1 MKIHL
6 SGSTMALLNTARYA
20 LVERGKMQVKG
31 KGEMKTY
38 FCLARKDAKGE
49 QIRCAFEDILEDYAK
64 KNPHLV
70 NQVLTKEPEAEKFTK
85 TEEKVYD
92 GTLPPIGRPDSS
104 KHNSPEINT
113 KRKES
118 FEPSDFRECCSGRLR
133 Y

>member
-6 SGSTMALLNTARYA
+6 SGSTMALMNTAKYA

-49 QIRCAFEDILEDYAK
+49 QIRCAFEDILDDYAK

-70 NQVLTKEPEAEKFTK
+70 NQVNVKEPEAEKFIK

-104 KHNSPEINT
+104 KHKPPEIKT
-113 KRKES
+113 KMKES
-118 FEPSDFRECCSGRLR
+118 FELSDLSECGSGPSR